1 MPGAKIIRTLP
12 AFLRY
17 HQIKKD
23 NNPNNKPSTH
33 TRIGG
38 KDKNGDVI
46 YGGNY
51 HIPQEAL
58 PKFYELYHKHV
69 FEQKNEEYLTETQ
82 DLENGGTLLV
92 DIDMR
97 LRKETTERIFD
108 DEDKLSIIEL
118 YCEAIKELFDFKEQI
133 EFPVYLFQ
141 KDNIVVQEDKETKD
155 GLHLVFGI
163 QMEHNVQMLLRK
175 IVMQKEEEMQLFGEE
190 GLRCVNHPKDI
201 FDECISSGRNNWQV
215 WGSRKPGCEAY
226 KLKNK
231 YILTFMPNNEPYS
244 LELKSLDNI
253 NIKEML
259 PIVSAK
265 NKTFSKFADGKVCGI
280 SAKHISSLEKLVKS
294 KKKKI
299 VKKSKPSKSS
309 MMGLPGINNIDWP

>member
-1 MPGAKIIRTLP
+1 MPGAKIIRTFP

-58 PKFYELYHKHV
+58 SKFYELYHKHV

-97 LRKETTERIFD
+97 LSKETTERIFD

-118 YCEAIKELFDFKEQI
+118 YCEAIKELFDFKE
-133 EFPVYLFQ
+133 ETTFPVYLFQ

-163 QMEHNVQMLLRK
+163 QMKHNVQMLLRDVV
-175 IVMQKEEEMQLFGEE
+175 IQKEEEMQLFGED
-190 GLRCVNHPKDI
+190 GLRCVNDSKDI

-244 LELKSLDNI
+244 LELNSIDNI
-253 NIKEML
+253 EIKNIL
-259 PIVSAK
+259 PIVSSK
-265 NKTFSKFADGKVCGI
+265 NKKFIKFADGEICDIYPKYTN
-280 SAKHISSLEKLVKS
+280 KLQTITKP
-294 KKKKI
+294 KKKNYKKI
-299 VKKSKPSKSS
+299 YA
-309 MMGLPGINNIDWP
+309 

>member
-1 MPGAKIIRTLP
+1 MNYKMSGTKIVRTLP
-12 AFLRY
+12 AFLRF
-17 HQIKKD
+17 HKIKKD
-23 NNPNNKPSTH
+23 GNNKPSTH

-38 KDKNGDVI
+38 KDKNNEII

-51 HIPQEAL
+51 HIPEEGMD
-58 PKFYELYHKHV
+58 KFYELYHKHV
-69 FEQKNEEYLTETQ
+69 FEQGNEEYLTETR

-97 LRKETTERIFD
+97 LSKETTERIFD

-118 YCEAIKELFDFKEQI
+118 YCEAIKELFDFKE
-133 EFPVYLFQ
+133 ETEVPVYLFQ

-163 QMEHNVQMLLRK
+163 QMKHTVQMLLRDV
-175 IVMQKEEEMQLFGEE
+175 VMKKEEEMQLFGEE
-190 GLRCVNHPKDI
+190 GLMCVNDSKDI

-231 YILTFMPNNEPYS
+231 YILHFMPDNEPYS
-244 LELKSLDNI
+244 LEMDSIDNI
-253 NIKEML
+253 NIKD
-259 PIVSAK
+259 I
-265 NKTFSKFADGKVCGI
+265 I
-280 SAKHISSLEKLVKS
+280 
-294 KKKKI
+294 
-299 VKKSKPSKSS
+299 
-309 MMGLPGINNIDWP
+309 